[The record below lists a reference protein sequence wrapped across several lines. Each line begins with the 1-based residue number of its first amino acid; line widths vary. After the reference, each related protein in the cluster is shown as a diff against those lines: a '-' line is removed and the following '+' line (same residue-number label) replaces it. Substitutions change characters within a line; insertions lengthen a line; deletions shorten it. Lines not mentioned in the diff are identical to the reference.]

1 MAADLTGALFLRMVA
16 CRPPRAVSPERGTGK
31 GCMHTSFTDQDAF
44 EDLNVAP
51 LQESEPAKRYAKC
64 LASYHPVRRLF
75 TGEAQWLGR
84 TEEVYV
90 FLRLLSDTYE
100 QYFRRANDNGH
111 LRTMAPLDQDAI
123 LHVRDEFFRLFPRD
137 IIYRGGRE
145 DLHRWYIRASTAVDD
160 DYSHISII
168 HPIAR
173 AAFDTTFALLV
184 RTIRSFPPPTPSRR
198 TALAAFTLHV
208 VPSLP

>member
-1 MAADLTGALFLRMVA
+1 MA
-16 CRPPRAVSPERGTGK
+16 
-31 GCMHTSFTDQDAF
+31 
-44 EDLNVAP
+44 
-51 LQESEPAKRYAKC
+51 
-64 LASYHPVRRLF
+64 
-75 TGEAQWLGR
+75 GR

-184 RTIRSFPPPTPSRR
+184 RTIRSFPLPRRPDARPWRPSPFMSSHHCPDRTIFFFTPLPLSFLYEEDRRPRIRSR
-198 TALAAFTLHV
+198 
-208 VPSLP
+208 